1 MIALIATDLL
11 VCLLHRELSQA
22 SKEIQDNSLPIVVKL
37 ADRLLKQGHLSI
49 LASSPQLN
57 TLQLSNGDRTA
68 VSVLLSITPC
78 KPSLPLFFQSE
89 LNERIR
95 FFHHALLIDGKDD
108 LLSCDQ
114 DELPG
119 SRCVYKYL
127 NHHFRAF
134 SGTQTFSPVRTLKS
148 AFHSCLGI
156 INSFHDTLSLHTDLV
171 VSIAADV
178 LSESLCS
185 KYLGSIVE
193 TLPDQEER
201 SMLYQLKLCLSA
213 VRDPEVAKSERFHRL
228 LCEVYPTA
236 GKLLGYRVLSPV
248 LFSDEG
254 DFCKYH
260 TV

>member
-1 MIALIATDLL
+1 M
-11 VCLLHRELSQA
+11 CLLHRELSQA
-22 SKEIQDNSLPIVVKL
+22 SKETQDNSLPTVLKL
-37 ADRLLKQGHLSI
+37 ADKLFKQGHLSI
-49 LASSPQLN
+49 LTSSPQLN
-57 TLQLSNGDRTA
+57 TLQLSSNGDRTA
-68 VSVLLSITPC
+68 VSVLLSITPY
-78 KPSLPLFFQSE
+78 KESLPLFFQSE
-89 LNERIR
+89 ITEQIR
-95 FFHHALLIDGKDD
+95 FFGNALLIDDKDD

-127 NHHFRAF
+127 NLHFRAF

-148 AFHSCLGI
+148 AIHSCLGI
-156 INSFHDTLSLHTDLV
+156 VNSFPDSLSLHTDLV
-171 VSIAADV
+171 VPIAADA
-178 LSESLCS
+178 LSMSLYS
-185 KYLGSIVE
+185 KYLGSVAE
-193 TLPDQEER
+193 NLPDQEER
-201 SMLYQLKLCLSA
+201 SMLYQLKLCLAA